1 MQIKVDFSNNILI
14 INDFLLD
21 SITHQPILV
30 DNYVQTE
37 FENEQTSS
45 DQTNL
50 PETEDNDWNTQISPL
65 EIPSNEP
72 NVSSI
77 IKQTVDNETQTD
89 EQSHDKLVQVNNKL
103 KRVLQTIKDKIHQ
116 AVIDQPQLFTDIGDE
131 TIERLDHLIST
142 IGSQAIQIDILQNE
156 RDHAQHEMIQLQR

>member
-1 MQIKVDFSNNILI
+1 MQIKVDFLSNILI

>member
-14 INDFLLD
+14 IKDFLLD

>member
-1 MQIKVDFSNNILI
+1 
-14 INDFLLD
+14 LD
-21 SITHQPILV
+21 LVTHQSILV

-45 DQTNL
+45 NQTTV
-50 PETEDNDWNTQISPL
+50 PETEDNDWNIQMSPL
-65 EIPSNEP
+65 EIPSDEP

-77 IKQTVDNETQTD
+77 TKQTVDNETQTD
-89 EQSHDKLVQVNNKL
+89 EQSHDKLTQVNNKL

-116 AVIDQPQLFTDIGDE
+116 AVIEQPQLFTDIGDE

-142 IGSQAIQIDILQNE
+142 IENQAIQIDILQNE

>member
-1 MQIKVDFSNNILI
+1 MQIIVEFLNNIFHHKE
-14 INDFLLD
+14 FLLD
-21 SITHQPILV
+21 LVTHQSILV

-45 DQTNL
+45 NQTTV
-50 PETEDNDWNTQISPL
+50 PETEDNDWNIQMSPL
-65 EIPSNEP
+65 EIPSDEP

-77 IKQTVDNETQTD
+77 TKQTVDNETQTD
-89 EQSHDKLVQVNNKL
+89 EQSHDKLTQVNNKL

-116 AVIDQPQLFTDIGDE
+116 AVIEQPQLFTDIGDE

-142 IGSQAIQIDILQNE
+142 IENQAIQIDILQNE